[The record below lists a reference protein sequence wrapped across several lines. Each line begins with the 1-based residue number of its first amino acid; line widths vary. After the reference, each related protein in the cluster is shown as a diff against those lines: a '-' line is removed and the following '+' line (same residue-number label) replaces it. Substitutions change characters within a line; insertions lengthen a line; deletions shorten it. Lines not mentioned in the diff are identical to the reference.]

1 MAWLP
6 YLTKLA
12 NDIYCLRPFGLNTT
26 LVALNINKETI
37 REAEQVGR
45 VENLFQSGEEIF
57 IR

>member
-12 NDIYCLRPFGLNTT
+12 NDIYCLRPFALNTT

-45 VENLFQSGEEIF
+45 VENLF
-57 IR
+57 